1 MEKPLNLR
9 TSSPTRYA
17 HEHNTVPTYPA
28 SRDAQDFR
36 WSSWASPDAGWALND
51 RLTDRRCVGS
61 WAYRVGLMQRAKP
74 RCLLLFSYLLPLVR
88 TSLLMNN
95 TNALR

>member
-1 MEKPLNLR
+1 MNQYLVESCAHPPLR
-9 TSSPTRYA
+9 SGMR
-17 HEHNTVPTYPA
+17 
-28 SRDAQDFR
+28 SRLQDAQDFR

-51 RLTDRRCVGS
+51 RPTDRRCVGS
-61 WAYRVGLMQRAKP
+61 WAYRLGLMQRATP

-88 TSLLMNN
+88 TSQLMNN